1 MARRVNKEIQLT
13 SYEDLLGVEEN
24 EVLSDQIMELPIFEL
39 HDFKNHP
46 FQVRE
51 DDEMEKLSE
60 SVKEY
65 GVLNP
70 ALARPKVDGGY
81 ELISGHRRKL
91 ASIRS
96 HRETMPVIV
105 RDYSDDEAVAI
116 MVDSNIQ
123 RENILPSEK
132 AYAYKMKSEALK
144 HQGISSGYKENTSSI
159 IGKEA
164 GDSGRTVQRYI
175 RLTEL
180 IPELLEAVDKEKIKF
195 MPAVFLSY
203 LSQSEQQCVSQ
214 CITKNRCGV
223 SIDKAKKL
231 KEYSEANELTELAV
245 ELILLGEKR
254 EVMSVTLPEKR
265 IRQYFPKEYGKEQ
278 IENIII
284 SLLEQW
290 KQNEERGEA
299 HGADTV

>member
-1 MARRVNKEIQLT
+1 
-13 SYEDLLGVEEN
+13 
-24 EVLSDQIMELPIFEL
+24 
-39 HDFKNHP
+39 
-46 FQVRE
+46 
-51 DDEMEKLSE
+51 
-60 SVKEY
+60 
-65 GVLNP
+65 
-70 ALARPKVDGGY
+70 
-81 ELISGHRRKL
+81 
-91 ASIRS
+91 
-96 HRETMPVIV
+96 
-105 RDYSDDEAVAI
+105 

-203 LSQSEQQCVSQ
+203 LSQSEQQWVSQ